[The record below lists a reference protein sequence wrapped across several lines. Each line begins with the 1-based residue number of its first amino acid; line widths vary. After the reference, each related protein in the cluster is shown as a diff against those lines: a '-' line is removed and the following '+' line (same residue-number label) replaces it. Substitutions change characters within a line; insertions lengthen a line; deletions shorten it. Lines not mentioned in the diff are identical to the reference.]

1 MSAASDPTIATPRR
15 EGASGSRRIL
25 LLHPPYGDYTY
36 PYHSLSYVAAAADA
50 AGVQTD
56 ILDLNALW
64 FRAVF
69 ESGALAALALEIDAE
84 LARLDRRPRLD
95 LQAQGRIADLLRAK
109 AIATH
114 LRPEAALETLRG
126 EAFYDPAVYAEA
138 RAQVRAFEALLGV
151 VYGPYDFFNT
161 FAAPAYE
168 PSAERVMAQVRASSR
183 WRRDFVEL
191 LRRHAPHRDYLF
203 VGASI
208 PFSTHLVPG
217 FCVLEAAAEVFP
229 GTIRIAGGTAVTDM
243 VKYRASDDVL
253 APLRASC
260 DGLFVGEAELSFA
273 ALIEWLAQRAETT
286 AEPAP
291 DAATRIV
298 PPAQLVV
305 PGETVHVDPNA
316 QRYVALRPEESRNG
330 RYEAFD
336 WARFPPRYDWIDWSL
351 YLAPV
356 RRVNY
361 APVRGCFWNQCTFCD
376 YGLNS
381 DRPTAPSRHMDAGT
395 ALDTVETLLAQ
406 GVSHFYLA
414 ADALPPNFLQRFA
427 EGLLARDLK
436 ISWTC
441 ELYLT
446 HGFDE
451 RFVALLER
459 SGLRQASFGLESGS
473 ATVLE
478 AMGKG
483 VNRVER
489 VLRPALAA
497 FERSGITLQPLF
509 FFGFPGETDADR
521 QATVDL
527 LLEHRALFAPI
538 SKGGTF
544 ALLAGSAI
552 ARDPAAFGLT
562 ALRRAEGDTLGGILD
577 YDRIDGGGMPAC
589 SDFACFNR
597 QLPHCDAFERPW
609 AGGIDTLHTHLW
621 VERHGRGGFE
631 MLRPWLSEGGERRL
645 PVSVTSRFDVEE
657 VIENVLIDRTVRAHA
672 GDALPADMTALL
684 TEVGQPIE
692 GGAPRRYELAVR
704 PFGGM
709 FAA

>member
-1 MSAASDPTIATPRR
+1 MNAARATATRR
-15 EGASGSRRIL
+15 SEPPAQARRIL

-50 AGVQTD
+50 AGVQAD
-56 ILDLNALW
+56 VLDLNALW

-69 ESGALAALALEIDAE
+69 ESGALAALTLEIDAE
-84 LARLDRRPRLD
+84 LDALDRRPLLD
-95 LQAQGRIADLLRAK
+95 LHAQGRIADLLRAK
-109 AIATH
+109 AIATY
-114 LRPEAALETLRG
+114 LRPEEALATLRS
-126 EAFYDPAVYAEA
+126 EAFYDPAAYAEA
-138 RAQVRAFEALLGV
+138 RAQVRAFEAMLGV

-168 PSAERVMAQVRASSR
+168 PNAERLMAQVRASTR

-217 FCVLEAAAEVFP
+217 FCTLEAAGEVFP

-243 VKYRASDDVL
+243 VKYRACDAVL
-253 APLRASC
+253 APLRQSC
-260 DGLFVGEAELSFA
+260 EALFAGEAELSFA
-273 ALIEWLAQRAETT
+273 ALIDWLSHRTGA
-286 AEPAP
+286 
-291 DAATRIV
+291 
-298 PPAQLVV
+298 PPAQLVI
-305 PGETVHVDPNA
+305 PGENVRIDPGA
-316 QRYVALRPEESRNG
+316 QRYVALRPEESRGG

-336 WARFPPRYDWIDWSL
+336 WARFPPRYDWIDWDL
-351 YLAPV
+351 YLAPA

-406 GVSHFYLA
+406 GVSHVYLA

-427 EGLLARDLK
+427 EGLLARDLQ
-436 ISWTC
+436 ISWSC

-446 HGFDE
+446 HGFDA

-459 SGLRQASFGLESGS
+459 SGLQQASFGLESGS

-483 VNRVER
+483 VDRVER
-489 VLRPALAA
+489 VLHPVLAA
-497 FERSGITLQPLF
+497 FAASGLTLQPLF

-527 LLEHRALFAPI
+527 LLAYRGLFAPI

-562 ALRRAEGDTLGGILD
+562 GLRRATGDTLGGILD
-577 YDRIDGGGMPAC
+577 YECIDGRGMPAC
-589 SDFACFNR
+589 ADFACFNR

-631 MLRPWLSEGGERRL
+631 LLRPWLAGSGERRL
-645 PVSVTSRFDVEE
+645 PISVTSRFDVEE

-672 GDALPADMTALL
+672 DAALPPGVEALL
-684 TEVGQPIE
+684 AEVGQPIE
-692 GGAPRRYELAVR
+692 GGDPRRYELAVR